1 MYYVYVSKT
10 DTEPVRFEDVN
21 TASAFIM
28 NQSQPTETLLF
39 NEETH
44 ARFLARRE
52 GSKHTGR
59 IKELMELHD
68 CSRPWACE
76 LLRREQAG
84 HAPLEP
90 KRRGPKLSIERLRAK
105 IVELEARLAEY
116 RQQLVKQEERDD
128 NQAGT

>member
-68 CSRPWACE
+68 CSRPWLVSCCGVSKPATRR
-76 LLRREQAG
+76 LSQSAAARSSQLRDCG
-84 HAPLEP
+84 
-90 KRRGPKLSIERLRAK
+90 LR
-105 IVELEARLAEY
+105 
-116 RQQLVKQEERDD
+116 
-128 NQAGT
+128 